1 MYKMT
6 NSNTIYYDYITFLNH
21 FETNLLYICI
31 YICLI
36 TNKFIKN
43 FLIFFFNIYLSFSF
57 FEEIFSFKVLIVNL
71 IAGTIVIHPLGFY
84 VFITIFFFK
93 FFNYN
98 NYVYLTYLRS
108 RGVLLIYCLVVTLSL
123 GGFWS
128 TQSNSWGYFWVDD
141 LIEWLLLSAII
152 YTIVFIHFYLPV
164 KLIINFFINNF
175 LLINFLMFIRL
186 GFLSTRHNFLSINF
200 FFYINLYLYL
210 CILYLIF
217 NLILV
222 KFIYKFKVSIS
233 YLLFFLN
240 SFFSKY
246 IYISFVVISFFKK
259 LSSNFKLMLFHLVLY
274 SLSIFWIFS
283 FFFFSISHV
292 DISYM
297 FILINKNFNNIYLGD
312 QAYSVY
318 LKWFEHL
325 SFITF
330 LCNYYKYTVF
340 SYITTQIFLVLNNY
354 SLIYLIIAL
363 LVKMFEFRFL
373 YKKKTHI

>member
-1 MYKMT
+1 MYQLST
-6 NSNTIYYDYITFLNH
+6 SNTIYYDYITFLNH

-36 TNKFIKN
+36 TNRFTKI

-57 FEEIFSFKVLIVNL
+57 FEELFASKVLIVNL
-71 IAGTIVIHPLGFY
+71 IAGTIIIHPIGFY
-84 VFITIFFFK
+84 IFITIFFFK

-98 NYVYLTYLRS
+98 NYIHVTYLRS
-108 RGVLLIYCLVVTLSL
+108 RGVLLIYCLALTLSL

-128 TQSNSWGYFWVDD
+128 TQSNTWGYFWVDD

-152 YTIVFIHFYLPV
+152 YTVIFIHIYSPV
-164 KLIINFFINNF
+164 RVVINFFVNNF

-210 CILYLIF
+210 CIFYLIF
-217 NLILV
+217 NLIIVRFTYRLRLSV
-222 KFIYKFKVSIS
+222 F

-246 IYISFVVISFFKK
+246 IYITFIVISFFKK
-259 LSSNFKLMLFHLVLY
+259 LASNFKLMLFHLVLY

-283 FFFFSISHV
+283 FFFFSISHIN
-292 DISYM
+292 ISHMY
-297 FILINKNFNNIYLGD
+297 ISINKNFNNLYSGDLVYSIYLEC
-312 QAYSVY
+312 
-318 LKWFEHL
+318 FEHL

-330 LCNYYKYTVF
+330 LCNYYKYTIF
-340 SYITTQIFLVLNNY
+340 SYISTQILLVLNNY
-354 SLIYLIIAL
+354 SLIYLTIFL
-363 LVKMFEFRFL
+363 LVKLFEFRFL
-373 YKKKTHI
+373 HKKKTYI